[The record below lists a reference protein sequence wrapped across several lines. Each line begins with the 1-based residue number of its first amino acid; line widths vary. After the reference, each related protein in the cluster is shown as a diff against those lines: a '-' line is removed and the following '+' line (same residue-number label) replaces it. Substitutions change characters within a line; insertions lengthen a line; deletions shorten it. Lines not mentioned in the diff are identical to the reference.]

1 MPPKHDVTAKYDN
14 DAIHIDHSVCIGC
27 NMCVRA
33 CEYGIY
39 SQNEKR
45 FWPPHVNE
53 FDLCVGCGQCVT
65 VCPVKAIVAQP

>member
-45 FWPPHVNE
+45 FWPPHVN
-53 FDLCVGCGQCVT
+53 
-65 VCPVKAIVAQP
+65 